1 MYEYALQG
9 FLLGLAYLAPI
20 GMQNMYV
27 INSAM
32 RMTRLRA
39 YEVAGMTFIFD
50 ISLALA
56 CFFGVGLILE
66 KFPALKV
73 IILLVGFVAVTYIG
87 IRLVLSRPELKAVEM
102 NEPLAKVAFM
112 CFAVTWLN
120 PNAIIDGTMLL
131 GGIRASLPAGE
142 SDWFILGVA
151 LASFTWF
158 TGIVTAVST
167 FRSRIS
173 ERTFRFINVLCGIV
187 IIVYG
192 IMLGLSFL
200 ELII

>member
-56 CFFGVGLILE
+56 CFFGIGFVLE
-66 KFPALKV
+66 RFPALKV

-87 IRLVLSRPELKAVEM
+87 IRLVLSKPEIKDIEM
-102 NEPLAKVAFM
+102 NEPLAKIAFM

-142 SDWFILGVA
+142 SGLFILGVV

-158 TGIVTAVST
+158 TGIVTAVSM
-167 FRSRIS
+167 FKSRIS
-173 ERTFRFINVLCGIV
+173 ERTFKFINVLCGIV

-200 ELII
+200 ELIV